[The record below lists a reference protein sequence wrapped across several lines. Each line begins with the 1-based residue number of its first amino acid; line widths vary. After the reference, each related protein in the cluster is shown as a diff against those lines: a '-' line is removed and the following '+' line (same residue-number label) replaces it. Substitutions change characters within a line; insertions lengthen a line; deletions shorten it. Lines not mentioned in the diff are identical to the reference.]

1 MNGWWTGLLLLG
13 GMACN
18 AWAAADPDEERL
30 RQMDRKCEE
39 VRAAKL
45 APIREQLADK
55 CEQEERYLGN
65 RKRDCALEVST
76 FGNTFSGARGAAI
89 RGMYYDLPECVAA
102 AEAWKKWE
110 ASRPWKN

>member
-1 MNGWWTGLLLLG
+1 MKRWWSGFILCSV
-13 GMACN
+13 ACA
-18 AWAAADPDEERL
+18 AWAAADLDQEQL

-39 VRAAKL
+39 ARSAKL
-45 APIREQLADK
+45 APIRAELARK

-65 RKRDCALEVST
+65 QKRDCALEVST
-76 FGNTFSGARGAAI
+76 YGNTFTGPRGAAI

-110 ASRPWKN
+110 ASRPWKD

>member
-1 MNGWWTGLLLLG
+1 MKRWWSGFILC
-13 GMACN
+13 GMAC
-18 AWAAADPDEERL
+18 ATWAAADPDEEQL

-39 VRAAKL
+39 ARSAKL
-45 APIREQLADK
+45 APLRAELARK
-55 CEQEERYLGN
+55 CEQEQRYLGN
-65 RKRDCALEVST
+65 QKRDCALEVST
-76 FGNTFSGARGAAI
+76 YGDTFSGARGAAI